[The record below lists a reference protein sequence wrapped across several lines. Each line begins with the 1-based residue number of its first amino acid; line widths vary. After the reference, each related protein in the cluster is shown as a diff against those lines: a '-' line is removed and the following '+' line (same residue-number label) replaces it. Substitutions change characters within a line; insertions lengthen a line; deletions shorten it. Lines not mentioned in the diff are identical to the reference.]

1 VTERVAVIGA
11 GMGGLFVALALA
23 PGGREITLYE
33 RDPPPPDGGPDAAF
47 DHWARRGVGHLRHS
61 HGFLARLRGLLA
73 REHPALMAELLEAG
87 ARDLNFADS
96 VPEAAQRRYRPR
108 PEDADLAAFV
118 SRRTTIELT
127 MRRHVER
134 LANVTLK
141 TGAFVRAPIFE
152 RRDDAVVAVGLAI
165 EDVAGSGEEVRA
177 DLVIDAGGR
186 TSAAIEALG
195 EAGVAVPE
203 EREPCAI
210 LYFTRFYRL
219 REGQDEPPRGAH
231 GGTGDLGYLKFGVFR
246 ADAGTFSIT
255 IAVPEVE
262 EMLRTA
268 IVAPEV
274 FERICQLLPG
284 IAPWTDPARA
294 APISRVFGM
303 GDLSSHWREFA
314 PNGQASVLNY
324 FPVGDALV
332 RTNPLYGRGCTFAG
346 VEAHLLRD
354 VLAQTDDPVKRLPL
368 YSDRV
373 REELRAFYDDMA
385 AQDRSAARR
394 ALRGLDP
401 DYLPSRRSRIAA
413 SFALEGIGAA
423 VLADPDLLREA
434 LRSFHMLA
442 PPNGWA
448 RRPSTLGKAAR
459 AWVAGRFRKRPA
471 RPGAAGPKRAEM
483 FSRLGLPLRADLE
496 RTRRDAA

>member
-11 GMGGLFVALALA
+11 GMAGLFVALALA
-23 PGGREITLYE
+23 PSGREITLYE

-47 DHWARRGVGHLRHS
+47 DHWRRRGVGHLRHS
-61 HGFLARLRGLLA
+61 HGFLARLRGLLDK
-73 REHPALMAELLEAG
+73 EHPALMAELLEAG
-87 ARDLNFADS
+87 ARDINFVDS
-96 VPEAAQRRYRPR
+96 IPEASLSRYRPR
-108 PEDADLAAFV
+108 PEDAQLAAFV
-118 SRRTTIELT
+118 SRRTTVELT

-134 LANVTLK
+134 LPNVTL
-141 TGAFVRAPIFE
+141 TTDVFVRGPLFE
-152 RRDDAVVAVGLAI
+152 RGGDDVVAMGLALDGDDGDI
-165 EDVAGSGEEVRA
+165 RA
-177 DLVIDAGGR
+177 DLVVDAAGR
-186 TSAAIEALG
+186 TSEGLQALA

-219 REGQDEPPRGAH
+219 LPGQDEPPRGAH
-231 GGTGDLGYLKFGVFR
+231 GATGDLGYLKFGVFR

-262 EMLRTA
+262 EQLRAA
-268 IVAPEV
+268 IVDPQT
-274 FERICQLLPG
+274 FERLCQLLPG
-284 IAPWTDPARA
+284 IAPWTDPDRA
-294 APISRVFGM
+294 EPISRVFGM

-314 PNGQASVLNY
+314 PEGRASVLNY

-354 VLAQTDDPVKRLPL
+354 VLAETDNPAQRLAR
-368 YSDRV
+368 YSERV
-373 REELRAFYDDMA
+373 REALRAFYDDMA

-401 DYLPSRRSRIAA
+401 DYRPSRRSRLTA

-423 VLADPDLLREA
+423 VRSDPDLLREA

-442 PPNGWA
+442 PPNDWA
-448 RRPSTLGKAAR
+448 KRPSTLGKAAR
-459 AWVAGRFRKRPA
+459 AWVAGRFRPNPA
-471 RPGAAGPKRAEM
+471 RPGAAGPRRAEM
-483 FSRLGLPLRADLE
+483 FDRLGLSPRADLD
-496 RTRRDAA
+496 RVRAAA